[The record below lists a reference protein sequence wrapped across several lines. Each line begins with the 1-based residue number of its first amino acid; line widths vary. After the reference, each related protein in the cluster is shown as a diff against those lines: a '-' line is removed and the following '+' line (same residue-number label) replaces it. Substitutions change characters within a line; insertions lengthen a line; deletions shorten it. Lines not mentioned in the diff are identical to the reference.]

1 MSTREE
7 STGEVTQ
14 RRAPEV
20 SAPAASAPPSAPHG
34 YWYDDDTAVVNLL
47 TAVRRFRRADQEMRR
62 RVSTGMDMN
71 ETDMQALQA
80 VVEAEGRGGVLTPRE
95 LAAHLGISS
104 ASTTKLL
111 DRLTAS
117 GHLSRAPHPSDR
129 RSLVLV
135 ATPHAHD
142 EIRERLTLMHERM
155 AEIARAVP
163 VGSRGAVVDFL
174 EAMTAELDGH
184 DVTLDA
190 DHDVTPG
197 ADVGRSPQAAHRRSR
212 AASRPPG

>member
-1 MSTREE
+1 
-7 STGEVTQ
+7 
-14 RRAPEV
+14 
-20 SAPAASAPPSAPHG
+20 
-34 YWYDDDTAVVNLL
+34 
-47 TAVRRFRRADQEMRR
+47 MRR

-80 VVEAEGRGGVLTPRE
+80 VVEAEGRGVVLTPRE

-142 EIRERLTLMHERM
+142 EIRERLTRMHAGM

-163 VGSRGAVVDFL
+163 AASRQAVVDFL
-174 EAMTAELDGH
+174 EAMADELDSREAGPAAE
-184 DVTLDA
+184 DDA
-190 DHDVTPG
+190 P
-197 ADVGRSPQAAHRRSR
+197 RKSR
-212 AASRPPG
+212 